1 MCFFF
6 SVLFQLFKTFFFF
19 SIWQIDVPQW
29 KFSAFSGFDMLFCFF
44 SFACLDPFSL
54 SFWMDRLCPLSTLFY
69 SAFSLHRFAC
79 LYLGKIRIGETSV
92 IQVDLK
98 SQTPCPYKA
107 LRIDTLKISLKNA
120 PHDVANNWETLH
132 LPRNPTSPLTRKK
145 KYKRHSLEI
154 FLLFPAGGQ
163 RQLVRAQNK
172 RKKKGFCYKRK

>member
-1 MCFFF
+1 MSRSENFPPFLGLTCCFVFF
-6 SVLFQLFKTFFFF
+6 RLHVSTLF
-19 SIWQIDVPQW
+19 
-29 KFSAFSGFDMLFCFF
+29 
-44 SFACLDPFSL
+44 L